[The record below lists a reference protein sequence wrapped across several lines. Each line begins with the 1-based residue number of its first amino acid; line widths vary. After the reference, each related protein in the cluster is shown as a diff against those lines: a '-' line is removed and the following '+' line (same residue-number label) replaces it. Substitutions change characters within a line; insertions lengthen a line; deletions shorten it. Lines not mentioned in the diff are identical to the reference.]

1 MEFSLGDSDRL
12 QPMSKEGFRDL
23 LLAELDRSAEL
34 RARVVEDADFGERR
48 KLLRAWQGARLARTH
63 RDLLESRRFH
73 DAAQFFLTDL
83 YGPSDLSRHIE
94 DVRRLVP
101 VMTNVLPDSGLAT
114 VAHAMELNV
123 LSESLD
129 GAMVEALGAKDITDT
144 AYAEAYRSVGR
155 ADDRRHQID
164 LIALLGGAL
173 EGLSHIRF
181 LGITLRM
188 MRTPAQIAGLGELQG
203 FLERGYAAFGA
214 MSGGADEFVTIV
226 VARERAI
233 SEALMAGDDG
243 ALQPAPTAG

>member
-1 MEFSLGDSDRL
+1 MTQET
-12 QPMSKEGFRDL
+12 FRDL
-23 LLAELDRSAEL
+23 LLAELDRAAKL
-34 RARVVEDADFGERR
+34 RARVVEDAGFSERR
-48 KLLRAWQGARLARTH
+48 VQLRAWQAARLARTH
-63 RDLLESRRFH
+63 RDLLESRRFG
-73 DAAQFFLTDL
+73 AAAKFFLTDL

-101 VMTNVLPDSGLAT
+101 LMASVLSDSGLAT

-129 GAMVEALGAKDITDT
+129 GAMVEALGETAADITDE
-144 AYAEAYRSVGR
+144 AYAQAYRAVDR
-155 ADDRRHQID
+155 AQDRERQID

-173 EGLSHIRF
+173 EKLTHIRF
-181 LGITLRM
+181 LGMTLRV

-203 FLERGYAAFGA
+203 FLERGYAAFRA
-214 MSGGADEFVTIV
+214 MSGGAGEFVTIV

-243 ALQPAPTAG
+243 ALQRAPAAG